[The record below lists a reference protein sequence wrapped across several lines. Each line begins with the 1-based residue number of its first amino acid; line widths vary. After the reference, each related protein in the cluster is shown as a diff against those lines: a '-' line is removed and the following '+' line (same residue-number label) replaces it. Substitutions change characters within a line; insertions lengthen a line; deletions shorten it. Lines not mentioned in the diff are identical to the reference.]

1 MGKRL
6 DDRRLSA
13 KEAAEIADKSEIM
26 LARIYKII
34 REEAE
39 EGRVRLNW
47 GTEYLSKKCLA
58 NIIKDLEDNG
68 YTVSSENHELVI
80 QW

>member
-26 LARIYKII
+26 LARIYKVI

-47 GTEYLSKKCLA
+47 STEYLSKKCLA
-58 NIIKDLEDNG
+58 NIIKDLEDDG